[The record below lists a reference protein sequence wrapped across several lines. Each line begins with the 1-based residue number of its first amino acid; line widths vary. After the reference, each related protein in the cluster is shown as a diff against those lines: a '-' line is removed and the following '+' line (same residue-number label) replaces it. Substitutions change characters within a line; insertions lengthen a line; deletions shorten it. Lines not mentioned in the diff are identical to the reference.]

1 MRITLAGLIA
11 ILLVAVWL
19 MHAPVQAQPGRN
31 APPESV
37 TVTAL
42 KSVPPEVISKF
53 IQTFAAPT
61 AVIGKL
67 ARWQTGICPV
77 AVGLRPTA
85 IQFLLQRLRDN
96 AARAGAPI
104 DARANCAAN
113 IEIVFTTTPQGLL
126 NNVRKKNPGYLGYSR
141 RSAEADRLAIVTH
154 PIQAW
159 YTTARKDILGRMSL
173 DSAMTVAAEDEGDLA
188 ISFAMGSSYGFRVR
202 DGRSSELYHVII
214 VIDPNKVLDREM
226 GGVADYISMLALS
239 QIASLDHC
247 QQQLPSIINMMIR
260 GCAAP
265 ATELTPSD
273 TAFLQGLYKM
283 PRDYALS
290 MQKAG
295 IGNEMRRVFQAQD

>member
-1 MRITLAGLIA
+1 MRANRVVLALA
-11 ILLVAVWL
+11 CALVLSAS
-19 MHAPVQAQPGRN
+19 AQAQPDRN

-42 KSVPPEVISKF
+42 KNVPPEVISKF

-77 AVGLRPTA
+77 AVGLRPSA
-85 IQFLLQRLRDN
+85 IAFLLERLRDN
-96 AARAGAPI
+96 AARVGAPV
-104 DARANCAAN
+104 DARANCNPN

-126 NNVRKKNPGYLGYSR
+126 NNVRKKNPGYLGYTR
-141 RSAEADRLAIVTH
+141 RSAEADRLAIVIH

-159 YTTARKDILGRMSL
+159 YTTARKDILGRASL
-173 DSAMTVAAEDEGDLA
+173 DSALTVAAEDETGMA
-188 ISFAMGSSYGFRVR
+188 MSFAMGSSYGFRVR

-239 QIASLDHC
+239 QVASLDHC
-247 QQQLPSIINMMIR
+247 QQQLPSIINMMVK
-260 GCAAP
+260 GCATP

-290 MQKAG
+290 VQKAG
-295 IGNEMRRVFQAQD
+295 IGNEMRRAFQAQD